1 MTQQD
6 SHLPKSSPVPSYLY
20 LLDLDWIGRRSGEV
34 KVEGALPVAF
44 SAPPEFSGDPGMWT
58 PEHLLVAATSSC
70 LMTTFLAIAERSNL
84 KVYSYRCRAFGRL
97 EKVPGEGYRFT
108 EISLAP
114 EISIAAEDVE
124 KALRVLGKAEKNCFI
139 SNSLRAKVKLEPHII
154 PADGSGDN
162 SSKCEA
168 VRRGGSS

>member
-1 MTQQD
+1 MTQPD
-6 SHLPKSSPVPSYLY
+6 SHPPQSSPVPPHLY
-20 LLDLDWIGRRSGEV
+20 FLDLDWIGRRSGEL
-34 KVEGALPVAF
+34 KVEGALPVAV
-44 SAPPEFSGDPGMWT
+44 SAPPEFSGDPGLWT
-58 PEHLLVAATSSC
+58 PEHLLVAATASC

-124 KALRVLGKAEKNCFI
+124 KALRVLGKAEKSCFI
-139 SNSLRAKVKLEPHII
+139 SNSLRAQVKLEPHII
-154 PADGSGDN
+154 PAGAAV
-162 SSKCEA
+162 SS
-168 VRRGGSS
+168 